1 MYLKKKI
8 IQIPFL
14 NKKAYSIIYSDE
26 NDLKNGVIKLCNYLK
41 KGTFLIQ
48 VFSRDNLNSV
58 LSLHSNNR
66 LNYKNFNYY
75 TIDNLNFLNNLSF
88 DGLRF
93 LNIYAVNQSYLID
106 DMAKLKDVQ
115 EKYAFQLGF
124 DNYLEYVEI
133 VINYNYYDRRK
144 IDNIFEVLQENN

>member
-1 MYLKKKI
+1 MYLKKSF

-14 NKKAYSIIYSDE
+14 NRKIYSIIYSDE

-48 VFSRDNLNSV
+48 VFSGDNLNSV
-58 LSLHSNNR
+58 LSLYSNNR

-88 DGLRF
+88 EGLRF
-93 LNIYAVNQSYLID
+93 LNIYAVNQNSLI

-115 EKYAFQLGF
+115 ENYTFQLGF

-133 VINYNYYDRRK
+133 VINYNYYDKKR
-144 IDNIFEVLQENN
+144 IDNIFEIL

>member
-1 MYLKKKI
+1 MYLKKKF

-14 NKKAYSIIYSDE
+14 NRKIYSIIYSDE
-26 NDLKNGVIKLCNYLK
+26 NDLKNGVIKLCDYLK

-48 VFSRDNLNSV
+48 VFSGDNLNSV
-58 LSLHSNNR
+58 LSLYSNNR

-88 DGLRF
+88 EGLRF
-93 LNIYAVNQSYLID
+93 LNIYAINQNCLI

-115 EKYAFQLGF
+115 ENYTFHLGF

-144 IDNIFEVLQENN
+144 IDNIFKIL

>member
-133 VINYNYYDRRK
+133 VINYGYYDEKLINK
-144 IDNIFEVLQENN
+144 ILEHE

>member
-1 MYLKKKI
+1 MYLKKKL

-14 NKKAYSIIYSDE
+14 NKKVYSIIYSDE

-58 LSLHSNNR
+58 LSLHSHNR

-88 DGLRF
+88 DGLWF